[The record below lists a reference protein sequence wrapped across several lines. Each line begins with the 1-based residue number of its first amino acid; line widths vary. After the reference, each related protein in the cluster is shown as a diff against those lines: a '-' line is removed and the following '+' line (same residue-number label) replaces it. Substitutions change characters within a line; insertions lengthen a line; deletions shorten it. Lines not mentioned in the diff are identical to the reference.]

1 MADLYLQHEVMLD
14 DENTQRQQMAEQF
27 NKRMADLSDELNKR
41 KEDRLK
47 HAEKHNVVRAQI
59 QKSID
64 DYKVKEQEYKD
75 YMEQMNKEV
84 EQIQSDVKLQM
95 DSGDIS
101 KKMRANEKARAEFET
116 AVAKCT
122 DLHD

>member
-1 MADLYLQHEVMLD
+1 
-14 DENTQRQQMAEQF
+14 MAEQF
-27 NKRMADLSDELNKR
+27 NKRMADLSEELNKR

-47 HAEKHNVVRAQI
+47 HAERHNAVRAQI
-59 QKSID
+59 QQSID

-84 EQIQSDVKLQM
+84 EQIQSDVKVQM

-101 KKMRANEKARAEFET
+101 KKMRANEKARDDFES
-116 AVAKCT
+116 AVKKCT
-122 DLHD
+122 DLHEQI